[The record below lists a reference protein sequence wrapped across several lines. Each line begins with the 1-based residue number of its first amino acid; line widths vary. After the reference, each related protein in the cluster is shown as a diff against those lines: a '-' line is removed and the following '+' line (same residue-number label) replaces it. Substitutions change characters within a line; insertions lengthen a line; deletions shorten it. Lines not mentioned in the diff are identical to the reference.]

1 LKSAVGLDQKRQPTL
16 INFGNTVTPHMMI
29 AGTTGSGKTNAE
41 QLLVRNL
48 AFLQCTRLGATH
60 PGRC

>member
-48 AFLQCTRLGATH
+48 AFYNA
-60 PGRC
+60 PD